1 MTSKILAILSPPG
14 DDSIISQARA
24 IQAHQPDLVI
34 LLRTYFPGQNPTPPS
49 MRLMAWIQ
57 GSTELIDTYPELCSL
72 IDIPY
77 TAPFGFRPANN
88 LDAPSVLEID
98 VPANELHLHVLEL
111 ERRYGESDFRF
122 DILPGAKKVLAP
134 LLIPGAL
141 QSTKIT
147 YSLEEGHVLLLHDDG
162 TYAREEGLFL
172 SLIDRFWLT
181 GIPVHVENNKESISE
196 MSSLYSALLKAQSIE
211 FQTENDKI
219 RDKSRKRNPSPNK
232 SKDLP
237 LNSLNETAFKQF
249 QDSGGTIEHLPE
261 HVKRFTLNDLTWE
274 IKTEEDDFKLGNSLE
289 LIAANEIVRHWKDI
303 VELNQ
308 GVSFLVPT
316 KIQLK
321 EQVRRLLEREL
332 SDFQSN
338 PDKKHTRSAWIRRCL
353 RLGIDLESNTG
364 DFSIEEITDSEIEYL
379 KSLSSEDILPHLW
392 MLRSAEVDIMTMGK
406 FGVSM
411 FDVKQSMWRESYLD
425 RETKA
430 TQISQNLILRNKEY
444 MFIVNS
450 TSPFERSNILHL
462 TRLSEGRDILGK
474 RTRSQWKPTNFNLR
488 LLRRIVNN
496 QIQNMEKATGTK
508 INVLRRILPENF
520 KNKSEQKGDKKELT
534 QAKFVEKRQDLIKKI
549 GAALLHY
556 LDGSTCTWSQA
567 TTIINANLSKKQ
579 RKRFFQ
585 NSFTLKKAEQYLID
599 YVSISGKGNDA
610 VLSPIVDLED

>member
-34 LLRTYFPGQNPTPPS
+34 LLKTYFSGQNPTPPS

-88 LDAPSVLEID
+88 FDAPSVLEID
-98 VPANELHLHVLEL
+98 VPANELHLHVQEL

-122 DILPGAKKVLAP
+122 DILPGSKKVLAP

-211 FQTENDKI
+211 FQTETDKI
-219 RDKSRKRNPSPNK
+219 RDKSRKKNPSPNK
-232 SKDLP
+232 SIDLP
-237 LNSLNETAFKQF
+237 LNSLNDTAFKQF

-261 HVKRFTLNDLTWE
+261 HVKRFTFNDLTWE

-316 KIQLK
+316 KIEQK

-332 SDFQSN
+332 NDFQSN

-353 RLGIDLESNTG
+353 RLGIELESNT
-364 DFSIEEITDSEIEYL
+364 DNFSIEEITDSEIEYL

-392 MLRSAEVDIMTMGK
+392 MLRSAEVDIMTMGT

-450 TSPFERSNILHL
+450 TSPFERSNIIHL

-474 RTRSQWKPTNFNLR
+474 RTRSQWKPTRLNLR
-488 LLRRIVNN
+488 VLRKIVRK
-496 QIQNMEKATGTK
+496 QIETMEKATGTK
-508 INVLRRILPENF
+508 IEVLKRILPEFFQDQTKQNPISAISSDATIIQ
-520 KNKSEQKGDKKELT
+520 NK
-534 QAKFVEKRQDLIKKI
+534 QDAIRKI
-549 GAALLHY
+549 SKSLLEHMN
-556 LDGSTCTWSQA
+556 GKPCTWSEAA
-567 TTIINANLSKKQ
+567 TVIGGVITTEQKKQ
-579 RKRFFQ
+579 FFGKKK
-585 NSFTLKKAEQYLID
+585 FTRTMAEELLGD
-599 YVSISGKGNDA
+599 YISITYRTGKDA
-610 VLSPIVDLED
+610 IVEPAD